1 MFQAQDNKEIN
12 RLHLRIKFLS
22 FCFFL
27 GFLVLSAK
35 ILYLANLSLGS
46 VISITE
52 SDIHNMK
59 RPNIY
64 DRNGHLVA
72 SNIAISSVAIR
83 PNLLRNKEDIV
94 DRLLSAV
101 PSFQREDLEYKIFND
116 KKFVWLKRG
125 ITPSEQDRIHNLGIP
140 GIQFI
145 DETKRFYSSANT
157 LSSVIGYVNIDN
169 IGQAGVEKFI
179 DQQLETGN
187 SGDVYLSA
195 DLEVSHAMRDE
206 LLKSMNEYSSIAAA
220 GVLMDIN
227 NGEII
232 AAVSLPDFDPQYQAD
247 ALLPENINKV
257 TNSLYEI
264 GSTFKPFTIAMA
276 LDSGLVHLDTEYD
289 ARQPIIA
296 GGHKISDFRP
306 QARILTV
313 SEIFTHSSNIG
324 AAKIAL
330 DFGTDYHKSFL
341 KKLGLL
347 DPVSTQI
354 QNLPSSSIP
363 VDWKEINTITI
374 SYGHGIAVS
383 PLHAAVAG
391 APLFNGG
398 RLVQP
403 SFIKVENDS
412 NTIYKQVLEPST
424 SEKIKKLMYMNVV
437 DGSATRASV
446 DGIFVGGKTGT
457 ANKLVGG
464 SYDKDTRRTTFMGA
478 FPLDKPKYIMFL
490 LLDEPKPTEN
500 SHGLATAGW
509 NVAPTFSNI
518 VRRIAPMLDIKPSS
532 IERLYDYD
540 QIVVASN

>member
-1 MFQAQDNKEIN
+1 MFYGHDNKVN
-12 RLHLRIKFLS
+12 KRLHLRIKFLS

-35 ILYLANLSLGS
+35 ILYLANLSPGPVL
-46 VISITE
+46 SIAE
-52 SDIHNMK
+52 SDMHNTK

-64 DRNGHLVA
+64 DRNGNLVA

-101 PSFQREDLEYKIFND
+101 PTFQREDLEYKIFND
-116 KKFVWLKRG
+116 RKFVWLKRG
-125 ITPSEQDRIHNLGIP
+125 ITPSEENRIHNLGIP

-145 DETKRFYSSANT
+145 DETKRFYSAANT
-157 LSSVIGYVNIDN
+157 LSSIIGYVNIDN
-169 IGQAGVEKFI
+169 IGQAGIEKFI
-179 DQQLETGN
+179 DQPQQG
-187 SGDVYLSA
+187 SDGGDVYLSA

-206 LLKSMNEYSSIAAA
+206 LQKSMSEYSSIAAA

-276 LDSGLVHLDTEYD
+276 LDSGMVNLDTEYD
-289 ARQPIIA
+289 AREPIIA
-296 GGHKISDFRP
+296 GGHKIRDFRP
-306 QARILTV
+306 QARVLTV
-313 SEIFTHSSNIG
+313 SEIFIHSSNIG

-330 DFGTDYHKSFL
+330 DFGTDYHRSFL

-354 QNLPSSSIP
+354 QNLPSSSLP
-363 VDWKEINTITI
+363 ADWTEISTMTI
-374 SYGHGIAVS
+374 SYGYGISVS

-391 APLFNGG
+391 ASLFNGG
-398 RLVQP
+398 RLLQP
-403 SFIKVENDS
+403 SFLKVEDDS
-412 NTIYKQVLEPST
+412 DIIYKQVLEPST
-424 SEKIKKLMYMNVV
+424 SEKIKRLMYMNVV
-437 DGSATRASV
+437 NGSAKRASV

-457 ANKLVGG
+457 ANKLVGR
-464 SYDKDTRRTTFMGA
+464 SYDTETRRTTFMGA
-478 FPLDKPKYIMFL
+478 FPLDEPKYIMFL
-490 LLDEPKPTEN
+490 LLDEPEPTKN
-500 SHGLATAGW
+500 SHGFATAGW

-518 VRRIAPMLDIKPSS
+518 VRRIAPMLKIKPSS
-532 IERLYDYD
+532 IEKLYDYD

>member
-1 MFQAQDNKEIN
+1 MFLAHNNNQIK

-27 GFLVLSAK
+27 GFLVLSSK
-35 ILYLANLSLGS
+35 IFYLAN
-46 VISITE
+46 ISAELNVNIDE
-52 SDIHNMK
+52 KEILNVK

-64 DRNGHLVA
+64 DRNANLVA
-72 SNIAISSVAIR
+72 SNITISSVAIR

-101 PSFQREDLEYKIFND
+101 PSFQREDLEYKLFND

-125 ITPSEQDRIHNLGIP
+125 ITPSEENKIHNLGIP

-169 IGQAGVEKFI
+169 EGQVGIEKFI
-179 DQQLETGN
+179 DLQMKSGN
-187 SGDVYLSA
+187 SEDIYLSL

-206 LLKSMNEYSSIAAA
+206 LRKSMNEYSAIAAA
-220 GVLMDIN
+220 GILMDIN

-232 AAVSLPDFDPQYQAD
+232 GAVSLPDFDPQNHAD
-247 ALLPENINKV
+247 ALLPENVNKV

-276 LDSGLVHLDTEYD
+276 LDSGLVDLDTEYD
-289 ARQPIIA
+289 ARKPISI
-296 GGHKISDFRP
+296 GGHKINDFRP
-306 QARILTV
+306 QARVLTV

-330 DFGTDYHKSFL
+330 DFGVDYHQAFL

-347 DPVSTQI
+347 DPVPTQI
-354 QNLPSSSIP
+354 QNLPSSIAP
-363 VDWKEINTITI
+363 TNWKEINTMTI
-374 SYGHGIAVS
+374 SYGYGISVT
-383 PLHAAVAG
+383 PLHAVVAG
-391 APLFNGG
+391 ATLFNGG
-398 RLVQP
+398 RLLEP
-403 SFIKVENDS
+403 SFLEIGERTNVLS
-412 NTIYKQVLEPST
+412 KQVLDPST
-424 SEKIKKLMYMNVV
+424 SEKIKKLMYLNVV
-437 DGSATRASV
+437 NGSAKRASV

-457 ANKLVGG
+457 ANKLIGG
-464 SYDKDTRRTTFMGA
+464 SYDEDSRRTTFIGA

-500 SHGLATAGW
+500 TYNYATAGW
-509 NVAPTFSNI
+509 NVAPTFSKI
-518 VRRIAPMLDIKPSS
+518 VGRIAPMLDIKPSS
-532 IERLYDYD
+532 IERLYNYD

>member
-1 MFQAQDNKEIN
+1 MFQAQDNIEIK
-12 RLHLRIKFLS
+12 RLTLRIKFLS

-27 GFLVLSAK
+27 GFMVLSAK

-52 SDIHNMK
+52 SDMHNMK

-64 DRNGHLVA
+64 DRNGNLVA

-83 PNLLRNKEDIV
+83 PNLLLNKEDIV
-94 DRLLSAV
+94 DRLLFAV

-125 ITPSEQDRIHNLGIP
+125 ITPSEQHRIHNLGIP

-179 DQQLETGN
+179 DQQVEGGN
-187 SGDVYLSA
+187 SEDVYLSA

-206 LLKSMNEYSSIAAA
+206 LLKSMNEYSAIAAA

-247 ALLPENINKV
+247 ALLPENMNKV
-257 TNSLYEI
+257 TTSLYEI

-276 LDSGLVHLDTEYD
+276 LDSGLVDLDTEYD
-289 ARQPIIA
+289 ARKPIII
-296 GGHKISDFRP
+296 GGHTISDFRP
-306 QARILTV
+306 QARVLTV

-330 DFGTDYHKSFL
+330 DFGTDYHKAFL
-341 KKLGLL
+341 KKMGLL

-363 VDWKEINTITI
+363 TNWREINTMTI
-374 SYGHGIAVS
+374 SYGYGISVS

-391 APLFNGG
+391 ATLFNGG

-403 SFIKVENDS
+403 SFLKVENDS
-412 NTIYKQVLEPST
+412 NIIYKQVLEPST
-424 SEKIKKLMYMNVV
+424 SEKIMRLMYMNVV
-437 DGSATRASV
+437 DGSAKRASV

-464 SYDKDTRRTTFMGA
+464 VYDKENRRTTFLGA
-478 FPLDKPKYIMFL
+478 FPLDEPKYIMFL
-490 LLDEPKPTEN
+490 LLDEPKPTKD
-500 SHGLATAGW
+500 SHGFATAGW

-518 VRRIAPMLDIKPSS
+518 VRRIAPMLKIKPSS
-532 IERLYDYD
+532 IEKLYDFD
-540 QIVVASN
+540 QILVASN

>member
-1 MFQAQDNKEIN
+1 MFLAHNNNQIK

-27 GFLVLSAK
+27 GFLVLSSK
-35 ILYLANLSLGS
+35 IFYLANLSAELN
-46 VISITE
+46 VNIDEKEIL
-52 SDIHNMK
+52 NVK

-64 DRNGHLVA
+64 DRNANLVA
-72 SNIAISSVAIR
+72 SNITISSVAIR

-101 PSFQREDLEYKIFND
+101 PSFQREDLEYKLFND

-125 ITPSEQDRIHNLGIP
+125 ITPSEENKIHNLGIP

-169 IGQAGVEKFI
+169 EGQVGIEKFI
-179 DQQLETGN
+179 DLQMKSGN
-187 SGDVYLSA
+187 SEDIYLSL

-206 LLKSMNEYSSIAAA
+206 LRKSMNEYSAIAAA
-220 GVLMDIN
+220 GILMDIN

-232 AAVSLPDFDPQYQAD
+232 GAVSLPDFDPQNHAD
-247 ALLPENINKV
+247 ALLPENVNKV

-276 LDSGLVHLDTEYD
+276 LDSGLVDLDTEYD
-289 ARQPIIA
+289 ARKPITI
-296 GGHKISDFRP
+296 GGHKINDFRP
-306 QARILTV
+306 QARVLTV

-330 DFGTDYHKSFL
+330 DFGVDYHQAFL

-347 DPVSTQI
+347 DPVPTQI
-354 QNLPSSSIP
+354 QNLPSSITP
-363 VDWKEINTITI
+363 TNWKEINTMTI
-374 SYGHGIAVS
+374 SYGYGISVT
-383 PLHAAVAG
+383 PLHAVVAG
-391 APLFNGG
+391 ATLFNGG
-398 RLVQP
+398 RLLEP
-403 SFIKVENDS
+403 SFLEIGESTNVLS
-412 NTIYKQVLEPST
+412 KQVLDPST
-424 SEKIKKLMYMNVV
+424 SEKIKKLMYLNVV
-437 DGSATRASV
+437 SGSAKRASV

-457 ANKLVGG
+457 ANKLIGG
-464 SYDKDTRRTTFMGA
+464 SYDEESRRTTFIGA

-500 SHGLATAGW
+500 TYNYATAGW
-509 NVAPTFSNI
+509 NVAPTFSKI
-518 VRRIAPMLDIKPSS
+518 VGRIAPMLDIKPSS
-532 IERLYDYD
+532 IERLYNYD

>member
-1 MFQAQDNKEIN
+1 MFLANDNKEIK
-12 RLHLRIKFLS
+12 RLHLRIKFLT

-27 GFLVLSAK
+27 GFLILSSK
-35 ILYLANLSLGS
+35 IFYLANLSPEL
-46 VISITE
+46 ISNIDE
-52 SDIHNMK
+52 KQIQNIK

-72 SNIAISSVAIR
+72 SNVIISSVAIR

-101 PSFQREDLEYKIFND
+101 SSFQREDLEFKIFND

-125 ITPSEQDRIHNLGIP
+125 ITPSEQNRIHNLGIP

-169 IGQAGVEKFI
+169 KGQAGIEKFI
-179 DQQLETGN
+179 DLQVE
-187 SGDVYLSA
+187 SGDSSDIYLSS

-206 LLKSMNEYSSIAAA
+206 LRKSMNKYSAIASA
-220 GVLMDIN
+220 GILMDIN

-232 AAVSLPDFDPQYQAD
+232 GAVSLPDFDPQYQAD

-257 TNSLYEI
+257 THSLYEI

-276 LDSGLVHLDTEYD
+276 LDSGLVDINTEYD
-289 ARQPIIA
+289 ARKPIII
-296 GGHKISDFRP
+296 GRHTISDFKP
-306 QARILTV
+306 QERVLTV

-330 DFGTDYHKSFL
+330 DFGTDYQQSFL
-341 KKLGLL
+341 MKLGLL
-347 DPVSTQI
+347 DSVSTQI
-354 QNLPSSSIP
+354 QDLPSSSTP
-363 VDWKEINTITI
+363 KNWREINTMTI
-374 SYGHGIAVS
+374 SYGYGISIS

-391 APLFNGG
+391 ASLFNGG
-398 RLVQP
+398 RLLKP
-403 SFIKVENDS
+403 SFLKIKDNS
-412 NTIYKQVLEPST
+412 NIIYKQVLEPST
-424 SEKIKKLMYMNVV
+424 SEKMKKLMYLNVV
-437 DGSATRASV
+437 NGSAKRASV
-446 DGIFVGGKTGT
+446 EGIFVGGKTGT
-457 ANKLVGG
+457 ANKLIGG
-464 SYDKDTRRTTFMGA
+464 SYDKENRRTTFMGV

-500 SHGLATAGW
+500 SHGYATAGW

-518 VRRIAPMLDIKPSS
+518 VRRIAPMLNIKPSS

>member
-1 MFQAQDNKEIN
+1 
-12 RLHLRIKFLS
+12 
-22 FCFFL
+22 
-27 GFLVLSAK
+27 
-35 ILYLANLSLGS
+35 
-46 VISITE
+46 
-52 SDIHNMK
+52 MK

-232 AAVSLPDFDPQYQAD
+232 AAVSLPDFDPQYQAGR
-247 ALLPENINKV
+247 
-257 TNSLYEI
+257 TS
-264 GSTFKPFTIAMA
+264 
-276 LDSGLVHLDTEYD
+276 
-289 ARQPIIA
+289 AR
-296 GGHKISDFRP
+296 K
-306 QARILTV
+306 
-313 SEIFTHSSNIG
+313 
-324 AAKIAL
+324 
-330 DFGTDYHKSFL
+330 
-341 KKLGLL
+341 
-347 DPVSTQI
+347 
-354 QNLPSSSIP
+354 
-363 VDWKEINTITI
+363 
-374 SYGHGIAVS
+374 
-383 PLHAAVAG
+383 
-391 APLFNGG
+391 
-398 RLVQP
+398 
-403 SFIKVENDS
+403 
-412 NTIYKQVLEPST
+412 YK
-424 SEKIKKLMYMNVV
+424 
-437 DGSATRASV
+437 
-446 DGIFVGGKTGT
+446 
-457 ANKLVGG
+457 
-464 SYDKDTRRTTFMGA
+464 
-478 FPLDKPKYIMFL
+478 
-490 LLDEPKPTEN
+490 
-500 SHGLATAGW
+500 
-509 NVAPTFSNI
+509 
-518 VRRIAPMLDIKPSS
+518 
-532 IERLYDYD
+532 
-540 QIVVASN
+540 